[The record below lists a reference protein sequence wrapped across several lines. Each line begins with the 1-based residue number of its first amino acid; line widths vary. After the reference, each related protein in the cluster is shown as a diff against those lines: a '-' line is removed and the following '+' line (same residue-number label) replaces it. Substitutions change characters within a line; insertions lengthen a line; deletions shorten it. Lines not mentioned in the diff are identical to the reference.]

1 MASLKENRDRAK
13 EYTRRLDQLKE
24 GL

>member
-13 EYTRRLDQLKE
+13 EFTRRLDQLKE
-24 GL
+24 SL